1 MQSQQQRICVCC
13 NTSEFRNFH
22 RHRVR
27 AMGGVGY
34 IKLYQL
40 TMSFKQLFSA
50 HCCRSNCC
58 DTFAYHRLIYVTSF
72 TYTSQDSEYN
82 LNFSSSNSSLRQYRP
97 PTKIPS
103 FNMWLGKLDISSING
118 FLYASAEVGV
128 FIGRFSGSLQINLS

>member
-22 RHRVR
+22 RHRER
-27 AMGGVGY
+27 EQWVGY

-40 TMSFKQLFSA
+40 TKSFKQLFSA

-82 LNFSSSNSSLRQYRP
+82 LNFSSSNSSPRHYRP

-128 FIGRFSGSLQINLS
+128 FIGTFSGSLQINLS